1 MERKSGILCP
11 IFSLPSK
18 YGIGGFGSECFKF
31 IDFLSE
37 AKQKIWQILPLVQTG
52 YGNSPYSSVSSRSFN
67 PYFISV
73 EELKKE
79 KLITAEEAKF
89 ALCGDKKYI
98 DYGELY
104 SVRYP
109 LLRKAFS
116 RFDLQDKEFKRYVK
130 SKESFDYAMFM
141 AIKYASGQKHF
152 YEWDEELKRRDEK
165 ALDKFYKTYR
175 EEVLFWQFVQFKA
188 KTQWQKVKE
197 YANEKGVSI
206 MGDIPI
212 YVALDS
218 VDVWVNPEL
227 FKLDDDFKPLK
238 VAGVPPD
245 YFCQEGQLWGNPVY
259 DYSEHKKNGY
269 AWWIDRIKNVL
280 SIYDYVRIDHFRA
293 FDRYYEVESNAPNAI
308 NGEWIQVPSEE
319 IFTALHKVVDKD
331 RIVAEDL
338 GIIDDG
344 VRELLKK
351 VGYPGMKI
359 LSFAFDGQ
367 ADNLYLPQNI
377 EENYICYTGTHDND
391 TLMGLI
397 QGASEWDKNNLKYG
411 VKNSLELLD
420 IDGEVQSDLEL
431 MQSII
436 KLGFKSKARWFIM
449 PMQDVCALS
458 TDYRINAPATVK
470 VQNWAIKLPK
480 TAFSSQTKNLL
491 KTLTKKYNRT

>member
-18 YGIGGFGSECFKF
+18 YGIGGFGRECYKF
-31 IDFLSE
+31 IDFLSQ
-37 AKQKIWQILPLVQTG
+37 AGQKIWQILPLVQTG

-67 PYFISV
+67 PYFISI
-73 EELKKE
+73 EELKRE
-79 KLITAEEAKF
+79 KLLTSSEAKF
-89 ALCGDKKYI
+89 AVCEEKKYI

-116 RFDLQDKEFKRYVK
+116 RFDKENKDFKRYLK
-130 SKESFDYAMFM
+130 SKESIDYAMFM

-152 YEWDEELKRRDEK
+152 YEWDEGLKRRDKK

-188 KTQWQKVKE
+188 KQQWLKVKE

-227 FKLDDDFKPLK
+227 FKLDEDFKPIK

-245 YFCQEGQLWGNPVY
+245 YFCKDGQLWGNPVY
-259 DYSEHKKNGY
+259 DYAEHRKDGY

-293 FDRYYEVESNAPNAI
+293 FDRYYEIDADAESAI
-308 NGEWIQVPSEE
+308 NGEWVKVPSEE
-319 IFTALHKVVDKD
+319 LFSLLHQSVDKE

-344 VRELLKK
+344 VRDLLKK

-367 ADNLYLPQNI
+367 IDNLYLPQNI

-391 TLMGLI
+391 TLLGLI
-397 QGASEWDKNNLKYG
+397 QNASEWDKNNLKNG
-411 VKNSLELLD
+411 VKNSLQLFN
-420 IDGEVQSDLEL
+420 IKGEVDTDTALI
-431 MQSII
+431 QSII
-436 KLGFKSKARWFIM
+436 NLGFATKSRWFIM
-449 PMQDVCALS
+449 PMQDALSLS
-458 TDYRINAPATVK
+458 TDYRINEPATVK
-470 VQNWAIKLPK
+470 EQNWAVKLPSF
-480 TAFSSQTKNLL
+480 AFNNNVKKLL
-491 KTLTKKYNRT
+491 KTLTKKYNR

>member
-1 MERKSGILCP
+1 MERKSGVLCP

-18 YGIGGFGSECFKF
+18 YGIGSFGKECYKF
-31 IDFLSE
+31 IDFLCASS
-37 AKQKIWQILPLVQTG
+37 QKIWQILPLVQTG

-67 PYFISV
+67 PYFISL

-79 KLITAEEAKF
+79 RLLTANELKF
-89 ALCGDKKYI
+89 ALAKDNQYI

-116 RFDLQDKEFKRYVK
+116 RFDRNDKDFKRYLRR
-130 SKESFDYAMFM
+130 KESFDYAMFM

-152 YEWDEELKRRDEK
+152 YEWDEDLKRRDKK
-165 ALDKFYKTYR
+165 ALDKFYRTYR
-175 EEVLFWQFVQFKA
+175 EEVLFWQFVQYTA
-188 KTQWQKVKE
+188 KNQWKKVKE
-197 YANEKGVSI
+197 YANSKGVRI

-227 FKLDDDFKPLK
+227 FKLDNDFKPTK

-245 YFCQEGQLWGNPVY
+245 YFCKEGQLWGNPVY
-259 DYSEHKKNGY
+259 DYKEHQKNGFS
-269 AWWIDRIKNVL
+269 WWIERIKNVL

-293 FDRYYEVESNAPNAI
+293 FDRYYEVPVDAENAI
-308 NGEWIQVPSEE
+308 NGEWISVPSDEL
-319 IFTALHKVVDKD
+319 FVALHKVIDKD

-344 VRELLKK
+344 VRKLLKK

-367 ADNLYLPQNI
+367 SDNLYLPQNI
-377 EENYICYTGTHDND
+377 EENAICYTGTHDND

-397 QGASEWDKNNLKYG
+397 QNASEWDKNNLKNG
-411 VKNSLELLD
+411 VNNSLKLLKIKGD
-420 IDGEVQSDLEL
+420 VETDVSL
-431 MQSII
+431 MKSII
-436 KLGFKSKARWFIM
+436 NLGFASKAKLFIM
-449 PMQDVCALS
+449 PMHDVCGLPTA
-458 TDYRINAPATVK
+458 YRINEPATVK
-470 VQNWAIKLPK
+470 EQNWAIKLP
-480 TAFSSQTKNLL
+480 QTVFGKKEKNML
-491 KTLTKKYNRT
+491 KSLTKKYKR